1 MKKII
6 IFLVCIALI
15 TVSLTACQDKNEYT
29 PSGEFYIKTAPSNGD
44 AGVSYVISL
53 EAEHKAYES
62 DGDITIPMTVGFGH
76 LPRASGYGDDVQDTF
91 YLEYKIIESPWQA
104 DKEPDWEKKVEYSD
118 SWYDT
123 KYDTTEQ
130 KNPPSLIFARYGE
143 FYPLYKETVDFVF
156 PSEVEKGTVEI
167 NIVIVI
173 DGEIAQKFG
182 DFSFYF
188 ERKDG
193 VLTLDPHN
201 EG

>member
-6 IFLVCIALI
+6 IFFVCIALF

-53 EAEHKAYES
+53 EAEHKSYNDDS
-62 DGDITIPMTVGFGH
+62 DIAVPMTVGFGH
-76 LPRASGYGDDVQDTF
+76 LPGTSGYGDDVQDTF
-91 YLEYKIIESPWQA
+91 YLEYKIIESPRQV
-104 DKEPDWEKKVEYSD
+104 DKEPAWVKKVEYSD

-167 NIVIVI
+167 SIVIVI
-173 DGEIAQKFG
+173 DGEIAQEFG

-188 ERKDG
+188 EHKNG

>member
-1 MKKII
+1 MKKLLA
-6 IFLVCIALI
+6 LVLAI
-15 TVSLTACQDKNEYT
+15 VSLLCCLVGCQDKNEYT
-29 PSGEFYIKTAPSNGD
+29 PLGEFYIKTAPSNGD

-53 EAEHKAYES
+53 EAEHKSYEG
-62 DGDITIPMTVGFGH
+62 DDDITIPMTVGFGH
-76 LPRASGYGDDVQDTF
+76 LPGASGYGDDVQDTF

-104 DKEPDWEKKVEYSD
+104 DKEPAWEKKVEYSD

-173 DGEIAQKFG
+173 DGEIAQEFG

-188 ERKDG
+188 EYKNG

-201 EG
+201 